1 MQKAQFTILFFFLAL
16 AIHAQHLEGVF
27 HGAKGDI
34 VTTYEFFPNGEFK
47 YSQYGGVDSVES
59 KGRCALENDTLILLR
74 TEGDSIIPFEEQKM
88 LIENDS
94 CIIEIKFRQDF
105 CKNRSNTPGS
115 FESFSET
122 RAIKFPQTP
131 AQTPAQVTDL
141 IEVLTI
147 AFTHP
152 DVMQYYHFEQIP
164 SRQFIF
170 KSYYELNESFEL
182 PDSLA
187 RYNIQIKDNIKSD
200 FYIGMYDINQNK
212 NRIWIIFYIKGEGV
226 KFNMVFDKE
235 NDEWSLIH
243 WYSSEH
249 R

>member
-1 MQKAQFTILFFFLAL
+1 MQKTQLTVLFIFLAL
-16 AIHAQHLEGVF
+16 AIHAQPLEGKF

-34 VTTYEFFPNGEFK
+34 VTTYEFFPNGDFK
-47 YSQYGGVDSVES
+47 YSRYGGIDDQES
-59 KGRCALENDTLILLR
+59 TGRYSIENDTLILLR

-105 CKNRSNTPGS
+105 CKNRSNTPGN

-122 RAIKFPQTP
+122 RAIKYPQTP

-164 SRQFIF
+164 SRQFII

-187 RYNIQIKDNIKSD
+187 RYNVHIKDNVKSD
-200 FYIGMYDINQNK
+200 FYIGIYDINQNK
-212 NRIWIIFYIKGEGV
+212 NRISITFYIKGEGI

-235 NDEWSLIH
+235 NGKWSLIYT
-243 WYSSEH
+243 YSAEH
-249 R
+249 